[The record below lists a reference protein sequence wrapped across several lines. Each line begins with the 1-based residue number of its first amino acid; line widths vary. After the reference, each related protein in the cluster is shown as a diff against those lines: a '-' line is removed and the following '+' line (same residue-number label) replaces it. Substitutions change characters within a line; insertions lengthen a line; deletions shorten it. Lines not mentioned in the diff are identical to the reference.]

1 MEHAGRFL
9 RSIRESA
16 GLTQQEIGE
25 RLGKPQSEVSEIEQ
39 RPNMLLSSFRR
50 YVKAAG
56 AKPVVAA
63 PIIGAN
69 TPEQL
74 ADLLPATE
82 LQQLSAD
89 ELETLNAA
97 SQGM

>member
-63 PIIGAN
+63 QFP
-69 TPEQL
+69 
-74 ADLLPATE
+74 DR
-82 LQQLSAD
+82 
-89 ELETLNAA
+89 AA
-97 SQGM
+97 

>member
-1 MEHAGRFL
+1 
-9 RSIRESA
+9 
-16 GLTQQEIGE
+16 
-25 RLGKPQSEVSEIEQ
+25 
-39 RPNMLLSSFRR
+39 
-50 YVKAAG
+50 
-56 AKPVVAA
+56 VVAA

-82 LQQLSAD
+82 LRLSTD
-89 ELETLNAA
+89 EIDALNAA